1 MLVTAL
7 SLLIIFFITI
17 TCLIIPGVFFTE
29 VYFPQISS
37 SSKKLSVALSI
48 GTLFIL
54 FEFIIFIFLEKII
67 GLNTSL
73 VIARFT
79 PFANLALIHFYSKKS
94 HFKLSKINL
103 NFSKFE
109 IFTFFLAFLYG
120 LWSLYRNPWTMD
132 NCLPW
137 LIGHLNGDPSPITK
151 SLGSPA
157 FIAIGYF
164 SSSLSYPLI
173 PIITLMA
180 PMKVLLNLLCAL
192 VCIRFVNSLTNDR
205 NFSIFSTLIFIV
217 CVLSFFGTFG
227 LMETGKES
235 AFGIAFLMLFFSFT
249 FENNY
254 DKDQNSYMS
263 ALNLSAAFA
272 IGALSV
278 PFGIC
283 GVVLLSILNKIN
295 FNWLLKLVI
304 FTSFPLIISVPSLS
318 RINLFKANIII
329 ASVIGILIYLSKKY
343 KSVDILLNLKKSR
356 FFFLTILISLIIIC
370 NSIMPIHYLL
380 GYLPLDG
387 SMSFGHYLRDFDPYR
402 PRFITYLG
410 YLCIF
415 YSLISNKLSVGTK
428 TFTIFPFFIASI
440 GLLLAKLDPNHL
452 PFAPGLVWD
461 WVKDVP
467 NWLMPYTLGYIITS
481 GFISFMNFLMKSKWH
496 SLINIRLVSSFIVV
510 TFFLIS
516 IYSFGL
522 DRIIDF
528 YRVHRPAIFYSHGGH
543 ENKSFSFLTNEMLGQ
558 QKYSFLNPIKAKK
571 TAHSLGLCQDLAINF
586 YYVGFYYYDI
596 DTAPNINIEN
606 LNYNERLKLNRD
618 YWACN
623 TEWKSDSEK
632 LKKLGLI
639 PIKQIDEYTYLYKDN
654 FK

>member
-17 TCLIIPGVFFTE
+17 TCLIIPGIFFTE

-54 FEFIIFIFLEKII
+54 LEFIIFIFLEKTL

-79 PFANLALIHFYSKKS
+79 PFVNLALIHFYSKKN
-94 HFKLSKINL
+94 HFKLSKLNL

-109 IFTFFLAFLYG
+109 NFTFLLAFLYG

-164 SSSLSYPLI
+164 SSSLSFPLI

-192 VCIRFVNSLTNDR
+192 VCIRFVNTLNNDR

-254 DKDQNSYMS
+254 DKGQNAYMS

-272 IGALSV
+272 IGSLSV

-318 RINLFKANIII
+318 RISLNKATFII
-329 ASVIGILIYLSKKY
+329 ASVIGVLIYLSKKY
-343 KSVDILLNLKKSR
+343 NSFDILLNLKKYR

-415 YSLISNKLSVGTK
+415 FSLISNKLSVGIK

-440 GLLLAKLDPNHL
+440 GLLLAKLDPTHL
-452 PFAPGLVWD
+452 PFAPGLIWD

-467 NWLMPYTLGYIITS
+467 NWLMPYTIGYFIS
-481 GFISFMNFLMKSKWH
+481 YGFISFINSLMNSKWN
-496 SLINIRLVSSFIVV
+496 SFINIRLISSIIVI
-510 TFFLIS
+510 TFFLSS

-528 YRVHRPAIFYSHGGH
+528 YRVHRPAIYFSHGGH
-543 ENKSFSFLTNEMLGQ
+543 ENRSFSFLTNEMLGQ
-558 QKYSFLNPIKAKK
+558 QNYSILSPINAKK
-571 TAHSLGLCQDLAINF
+571 TAHSLGLCQNLSINF

-606 LNYNERLKLNRD
+606 LNFNERLKLNRD

-623 TEWKSDSEK
+623 AEWKSDSDK

-639 PIKQIDEYTYLYKDN
+639 PIMQIDEHTYLYKDK